1 MSDDELDELY
11 SVKPD
16 GFTALRKKLADAAK
30 QRGDAAAAK
39 QISSAR
45 KPTTAAWIVNLLAL
59 QHKETN
65 KRLGDLG
72 DRLRD
77 AHAAMDGERIRRL
90 SAEQRHTVDE
100 LVRTAFQAAD
110 VKNPSAAVREDVTGT
125 LQAAI
130 ADSDITARLGLLSRP
145 EQWSGFGGLG
155 VAAPVTTTGR
165 RAASKHNKDTDD
177 TAQRREERNAQLTQ
191 AKQTLATARRR
202 HAETRRNLRD
212 AESKLDAATRA
223 YDTASQADRVAAES
237 VKKAEARVRQ
247 LRL

>member
-11 SVKPD
+11 SVKPA
-16 GFTALRKKLADAAK
+16 GFTALRKKLTDAAK

-59 QHKETN
+59 QHKEIK
-65 KRLGDLG
+65 KRLSDLG

-90 SAEQRHTVDE
+90 SAEQRHTVNE

-130 ADSDITARLGLLSRP
+130 ADSDITAQLGRLSRP

-155 VAAPVTTTGR
+155 VTAPVTTTGR
-165 RAASKHNKDTDD
+165 RATSTPNKDTDD
-177 TAQRREERNAQLTQ
+177 MAQRRDELKAQLAQ
-191 AKQTLATARRR
+191 AKQTLAIARRR

-212 AESKLDAATRA
+212 AERNLDAATKA
-223 YDTASQADRVAAES
+223 YDKASHADRAAAAS

-247 LRL
+247 QRS